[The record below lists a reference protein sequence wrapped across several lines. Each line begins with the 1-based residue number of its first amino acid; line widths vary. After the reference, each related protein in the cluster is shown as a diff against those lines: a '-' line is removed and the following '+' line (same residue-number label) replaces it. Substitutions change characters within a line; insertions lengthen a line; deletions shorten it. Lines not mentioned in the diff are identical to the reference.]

1 MDEDIRKI
9 LEAGCQAPSGGNSQ
23 PWRFRVRDTQID
35 VFALPEKDHPILN
48 FRNRGTWV
56 AHGALIE
63 NILIASSHLGYKAK
77 FDLFPDKN
85 NQKLT
90 VRFYLEKTTPRE
102 EPLYKAIWLR
112 STNRKPY
119 RTNLLSQE
127 QKSALLNAVKEIK
140 GGEVKFIEEREKLKE
155 LGWAGSVN
163 EIVMFE
169 NRALHKLVF
178 DEIVW
183 TKEEE
188 QKKRK
193 GLYVKTLE
201 LKPPQELGLRLFR
214 FWPIMNVLNKSGL
227 ARIIAKENAGAY
239 SSCALIGAIIVEN
252 RDEAFLTAGR
262 IMERIWLQA
271 TEMKL
276 SLHLIT
282 GVLFLWQRIR
292 VGEAKKFS
300 KKHINLI
307 NNAYK
312 AMAQIFGKPR
322 GIIALLFRIGDGDE
336 PSARSSKL
344 KPVII
349 S

>member
-1 MDEDIRKI
+1 M
-9 LEAGCQAPSGGNSQ
+9 
-23 PWRFRVRDTQID
+23 
-35 VFALPEKDHPILN
+35 
-48 FRNRGTWV
+48 
-56 AHGALIE
+56 
-63 NILIASSHLGYKAK
+63 
-77 FDLFPDKN
+77 
-85 NQKLT
+85 
-90 VRFYLEKTTPRE
+90 
-102 EPLYKAIWLR
+102 
-112 STNRKPY
+112 
-119 RTNLLSQE
+119 
-127 QKSALLNAVKEIK
+127 
-140 GGEVKFIEEREKLKE
+140 KE

-292 VGEAKKFS
+292 VGEAKEFS
-300 KKHINLI
+300 KEHINLI